1 MEMKKIEAETL
12 EEAYSKA
19 AKELACS
26 VTEINYEIVQHP
38 TTGMMGLFKK
48 PAIIIAVKKV
58 IASTTNNKSE
68 NKEVNNEKAPEKE
81 ALEQDA
87 TETEVSKES
96 VTSTNSFI
104 TVTPKKKTQADSGK
118 KLDTKKSEV
127 EEVTEATEVKNSE
140 EEKSSEDNFNTVS
153 SVIDNDDI
161 VDGFFNNEEKKEVEK
176 TVIKKDNNETAVPE
190 ESEILEA
197 ESVESLEFDDDRDS
211 PENRER
217 SIEIENKLKVLIA
230 AGCFE
235 IDTVEV
241 DVFNGIAHI
250 FVDGEDA
257 ALLIGKEGYRYNALS
272 YMLFNWINSAYDLY
286 IKLEIAEFIQ
296 TQEEMIDNYLKPIAE
311 HIIEHGRG
319 KTKPLDGIL
328 VQIALEKLRA
338 MFPNKYIAIK
348 TGKDGKKFILIN
360 NFNSQKPN

>member
-1 MEMKKIEAETL
+1 LDSI
-12 EEAYSKA
+12 
-19 AKELACS
+19 
-26 VTEINYEIVQHP
+26 
-38 TTGMMGLFKK
+38 
-48 PAIIIAVKKV
+48 
-58 IASTTNNKSE
+58 ST
-68 NKEVNNEKAPEKE
+68 V
-81 ALEQDA
+81 
-87 TETEVSKES
+87 
-96 VTSTNSFI
+96 
-104 TVTPKKKTQADSGK
+104 
-118 KLDTKKSEV
+118 V
-127 EEVTEATEVKNSE
+127 EEKDAIVDSFFNSEEKVKVEKTEVKKEVSNNKDSE
-140 EEKSSEDNFNTVS
+140 EAQNESSE
-153 SVIDNDDI
+153 
-161 VDGFFNNEEKKEVEK
+161 
-176 TVIKKDNNETAVPE
+176 
-190 ESEILEA
+190 
-197 ESVESLEFDDDRDS
+197 SLDFDDDRDS
-211 PENRER
+211 PENKKL
-217 SIEIENKLKVLIA
+217 SIEIENKLKTLIE

-235 IDTVEV
+235 VDTVEV

-272 YMLFNWINSAYDLY
+272 YMLFNWINSSYDLY

>member
-1 MEMKKIEAETL
+1 MEMKRIEAETL

-38 TTGMMGLFKK
+38 NTGVMGLFKK
-48 PAIIIAVKKV
+48 PAIIIAVKKIV
-58 IASTTNNKSE
+58 EPSIK
-68 NKEVNNEKAPEKE
+68 KEKPKDS
-81 ALEQDA
+81 L
-87 TETEVSKES
+87 KIK
-96 VTSTNSFI
+96 NSSI
-104 TVTPKKKTQADSGK
+104 TVTAKKKVK
-118 KLDTKKSEV
+118 V
-127 EEVTEATEVKNSE
+127 EEPKIEKEVTTVKNTTVSKLSSASAVMEDKNAIVDNFFNDAEKIEDKKTEVK
-140 EEKSSEDNFNTVS
+140 SSERTEAQEGAF
-153 SVIDNDDI
+153 
-161 VDGFFNNEEKKEVEK
+161 EVF
-176 TVIKKDNNETAVPE
+176 D
-190 ESEILEA
+190 
-197 ESVESLEFDDDRDS
+197 FDDDRDK
-211 PENRER
+211 PENREI
-217 SIEIENKLKVLIA
+217 SIEIENKLKHLISVA
-230 AGCFE
+230 CFE

-272 YMLFNWINSAYDLY
+272 YMLFNWINSSYDLY

-328 VQIALEKLRA
+328 VQIALEKLRV

>member
-1 MEMKKIEAETL
+1 MEMKRIEAETL

-48 PAIIIAVKKV
+48 SAIIIAVKKV
-58 IASTTNNKSE
+58 VASKDTE
-68 NKEVNNEKAPEKE
+68 EKK
-81 ALEQDA
+81 DSA
-87 TETEVSKES
+87 TSQ
-96 VTSTNSFI
+96 NSSI
-104 TVTPKKKTQADSGK
+104 TITPKKKAKVETGNQPK
-118 KLDTKKSEV
+118 VEKTEVEVEKSVEV
-127 EEVTEATEVKNSE
+127 EEIK
-140 EEKSSEDNFNTVS
+140 EEKKIPETDLGSISTV
-153 SVIDNDDI
+153 IEKNDAI
-161 VDGFFNNEEKKEVEK
+161 VDGFFNDEEKTEVKKPEVKTAEAKTASVKKEEVQ
-176 TVIKKDNNETAVPE
+176 TATTD
-190 ESEILEA
+190 SD
-197 ESVESLEFDDDRDS
+197 ESLAFDDDRDS
-211 PENRER
+211 PENREL
-217 SIEIENKLKVLIA
+217 SIEIENKLKTLID

-235 IDTVEV
+235 VDTVEV

-272 YMLFNWINSAYDLY
+272 YMLFNWINSTYDLY

>member
-1 MEMKKIEAETL
+1 MEMKRIEAETL

-48 PAIIIAVKKV
+48 SAIIIAVKKV
-58 IASTTNNKSE
+58 ISSD
-68 NKEVNNEKAPEKE
+68 V
-81 ALEQDA
+81 
-87 TETEVSKES
+87 ETKES
-96 VTSTNSFI
+96 TKSKNSSI
-104 TVTPKKKTQADSGK
+104 TITPKKRDKVETGNQPNLEK
-118 KLDTKKSEV
+118 KVVEV
-127 EEVTEATEVKNSE
+127 KETTEVKSSVKEKSSLSSLDSISTVVEEKDAIVDSFFNSE
-140 EEKSSEDNFNTVS
+140 EKV
-153 SVIDNDDI
+153 
-161 VDGFFNNEEKKEVEK
+161 KVEK
-176 TVIKKDNNETAVPE
+176 TEVKKEPSNNKDSE
-190 ESEILEA
+190 EA
-197 ESVESLEFDDDRDS
+197 QNESSESLDFDDDRDS
-211 PENRER
+211 PENKKL
-217 SIEIENKLKVLIA
+217 SIEIENKLKTLIE

-235 IDTVEV
+235 VDTVEV

-272 YMLFNWINSAYDLY
+272 YMLFNWINSSYDLY

>member
-1 MEMKKIEAETL
+1 MHGRAIMEMKRIEADTL
-12 EEAYSKA
+12 EEAYSQA
-19 AKELACS
+19 AKELKCS

-48 PAIIIAVKKV
+48 SAIIIAVKKV
-58 IASTTNNKSE
+58 TTGVKS
-68 NKEVNNEKAPEKE
+68 
-81 ALEQDA
+81 
-87 TETEVSKES
+87 
-96 VTSTNSFI
+96 
-104 TVTPKKKTQADSGK
+104 PKVQK
-118 KLDTKKSEV
+118 EV
-127 EEVTEATEVKNSE
+127 EEKVVVNKKTKQEKVKNISE
-140 EEKSSEDNFNTVS
+140 EIAVEKETPVEKSFKNE
-153 SVIDNDDI
+153 IALKEEQI
-161 VDGFFNNEEKKEVEK
+161 VDDFFTDEKRNVEI
-176 TVIKKDNNETAVPE
+176 V
-190 ESEILEA
+190 ESEAVTFE
-197 ESVESLEFDDDRDS
+197 DDRDT

-217 SIEIENKLKVLIA
+217 SIEIERKLQGLMK

-250 FVDGEDA
+250 FIDGDDA

-272 YMLFNWINSAYDLY
+272 YMLFNWINAEYDLY

-296 TQEEMIDNYLKPIAE
+296 AQEKMIDSYLKPIAE
-311 HIIEHGRG
+311 HIKEHGRG

-348 TGKDGKKFILIN
+348 TGKDAKKFIIIN
-360 NFNSQKPN
+360 DFNTRKN

>member
-1 MEMKKIEAETL
+1 MNMEMKKIEAETL

-26 VTEINYEIVQHP
+26 VTEINYEIIQHP
-38 TTGMMGLFKK
+38 NAGMMGLFKK
-48 PAIIIAVKKV
+48 SAIIIAVKKV
-58 IASTTNNKSE
+58 GKPSADNKKAKERSTSKNSSITIVPK
-68 NKEVNNEKAPEKE
+68 KRAKAEIGNQPKIEKE
-81 ALEQDA
+81 
-87 TETEVSKES
+87 
-96 VTSTNSFI
+96 
-104 TVTPKKKTQADSGK
+104 
-118 KLDTKKSEV
+118 EV
-127 EEVTEATEVKNSE
+127 EEIREVEKVTEVK
-140 EEKSSEDNFNTVS
+140 KSTESNFNSVSTVL
-153 SVIDNDDI
+153 DNKNDI
-161 VDGFFNNEEKKEVEK
+161 VDGFFNDEKKSE
-176 TVIKKDNNETAVPE
+176 IKKSEIKRTEVKKVE
-190 ESEILEA
+190 ESNV
-197 ESVESLEFDDDRDS
+197 ESTESLEFDDDRES

-272 YMLFNWINSAYDLY
+272 YMLFNWINSSYDLY